1 MWTVISSY
9 QLDRVFD
16 KGPGVEDLSVTS
28 LKPASIV
35 AKGIRLARFTPGP
48 QTSPYHPNMGWR
60 RGAVSFVHDEVRMPY
75 LPLKRG
81 CV

>member
-9 QLDRVFD
+9 RLDRVFD
-16 KGPGVEDLSVTS
+16 KGPGVEGLSS
-28 LKPASIV
+28 LKAASIV
-35 AKGIRLARFTPGP
+35 AKGIRLARLSPGP
-48 QTSPYHPNMGWR
+48 QTSPYHSNMGWR
-60 RGAVSFVHDEVRMPY
+60 RGAVSFMLDEVRMPY